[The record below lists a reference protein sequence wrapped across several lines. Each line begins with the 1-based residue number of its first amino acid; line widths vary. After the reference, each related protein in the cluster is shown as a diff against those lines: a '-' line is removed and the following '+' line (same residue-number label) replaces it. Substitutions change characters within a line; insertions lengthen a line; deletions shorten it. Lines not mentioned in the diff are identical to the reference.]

1 MRPSALAT
9 GARSRGSILVA
20 AMWTLTFLAVLV
32 LAFARST
39 RARILAFANQVASIQ
54 AAAAERSAEAYA
66 LAILDQSKDTALGL
80 AETYFAAVPV
90 GSGYFWIL
98 RPDYGDDSLPSF
110 GLVDESSKLDL
121 NSAPADML
129 VALPGMTADIA
140 ASIAD
145 WRDEDGEVTAGGAE
159 DEYYLALPEPY
170 HAKNG
175 PFESVEEVLLVK
187 GFTTELLYGTGVGS
201 RYGADPSWL
210 SGVGSYVRTDLELA
224 RGIYDDLTVWG
235 SAASAGG
242 GASEGES
249 AGGAPSGGTGEPG
262 GGTAAPGGGQ
272 AQALNVN
279 EDNPF
284 RLTELLTSVLGSE
297 RAREVAERARPRPP
311 FRDLFDF
318 AVRTGL
324 SGDELDLLA
333 DRLTTGEGARSGA
346 ALNVNTAPREVLR
359 TLPGLTD
366 ADVTSL
372 IAQRAL
378 TGGADTGIGWVLEA
392 LGSKAVGLGDRIAT
406 KPSSRYSADILAASE
421 DGRAFRRVRIVID
434 ATSSPPR
441 IVYRRDLTEAGWP
454 LDPAVLLA
462 LRAGAASASGVST
475 YGGGL

>member
-1 MRPSALAT
+1 
-9 GARSRGSILVA
+9 
-20 AMWTLTFLAVLV
+20 MWTLTFLAVLV

-39 RARILAFANQVASIQ
+39 RARILAFANQVAAIQ
-54 AAAAERSAEAYA
+54 AAAVERSAEAYA
-66 LAILDQSKDTALGL
+66 LAILEREKDTALQL
-80 AETYFAAVPV
+80 AETYFAAVPLE
-90 GSGYFWIL
+90 SGCFWIL
-98 RPDYGDDSLPSF
+98 RPNYGDDSLPSF

-129 VALPGMTADIA
+129 AALPGMTADLA

-159 DEYYLALPEPY
+159 DEYYLALPDPY

-187 GFTTELLYGTGVGS
+187 DFTAELLYGTGLGS
-201 RYGADPSWL
+201 RYGADPTWF
-210 SGVGSYVRTDLELA
+210 SGVGSLVRTDLELA
-224 RGIYDDLTVWG
+224 RGLYDDLTVWG
-235 SAASAGG
+235 SASQG
-242 GASEGES
+242 
-249 AGGAPSGGTGEPG
+249 PG
-262 GGTAAPGGGQ
+262 GGPT
-272 AQALNVN
+272 QALNVN
-279 EDNPF
+279 QDNPL
-284 RLTELLTSVLGSE
+284 RLTELLTSVLGAE

-333 DRLTTGEGARSGA
+333 DRLTTGEGAPSGA

-372 IAQRAL
+372 IARRAL
-378 TGGADTGIGWVLEA
+378 TGGADTGIGWVLDA

-406 KPSSRYSADILAASE
+406 KPSSRYSADILAVSE
-421 DGRAFRRVRIVID
+421 DGRAFRRTRIVID
-434 ATSSPPR
+434 ASSSPPR
-441 IVYRRDLTEAGWP
+441 IVYRRDLTESGWP
-454 LDPAVLLA
+454 LDPALLYS
-462 LRAGAASASGVST
+462 LRRGEATSGAMAA